1 MYNEDFWIVGLDME
15 QPKRNKKDSMSV
27 EFLRLFV
34 EHQKA
39 IYAYIL
45 ALVHQ
50 PADAEDVMQNVVTLM
65 WERFEEFEPGTNF
78 GAWGVRIA
86 RLKALEYHR
95 SRKRDY
101 TFFSDDLFDYLS
113 QTAAEKIDT
122 MDDRLRALQHCLVK
136 LGESDRRLVQVRYEK
151 GLSIKQIAGTL
162 QRPLPGLYKVMGRIH
177 RVLVRCVQ
185 MTLHAW
191 EMGA

>member
-1 MYNEDFWIVGLDME
+1 ME
-15 QPKRNKKDSMSV
+15 QSKRTKEDRMSV

-45 ALVHQ
+45 AMVHQ
-50 PADAEDVMQNVVTLM
+50 PSDAEDVMQNVVSLM
-65 WERFEEFEPGTNF
+65 WERFDEFEPGTNF

-95 SRKRDY
+95 SKKRDY
-101 TFFSDDLFDYLS
+101 TFFSDELFDRLS
-113 QTAAEKIDT
+113 LSACEKIEM
-122 MDDRLRALQHCLVK
+122 MDDRLRALQHCLLK
-136 LGESDRRLVQVRYEK
+136 LRDSDRRLIQVRYEK
-151 GLSIKQIAGTL
+151 GLSVKQIAETL

-177 RVLVRCVQ
+177 RALVRCVR

-191 EMGA
+191 EMGV